1 MKNLTKNIIRSF
13 AVLFL
18 IIGCNDEFLERTPL
32 DEISNSSFWNTENDL
47 MVYNHRFYDLTKN
60 DKDYPIL
67 MGHDDGFDS
76 HRISYLHLDGMSD
89 NTAPRHGRHS
99 AYQQIRAGNYN
110 APSSSGSNAAAG
122 WYGYKGFGLIR
133 AINIGLSQYDNCLLY
148 TSDAA
153 DD

>member
-76 HRISYLHLDGMSD
+76 HRIS
-89 NTAPRHGRHS
+89 
-99 AYQQIRAGNYN
+99 
-110 APSSSGSNAAAG
+110 
-122 WYGYKGFGLIR
+122 
-133 AINIGLSQYDNCLLY
+133 
-148 TSDAA
+148 
-153 DD
+153 